1 MAISEPEIVRKLAWR
16 LMPLLILCYFV
27 AILDRANVGVAAL
40 TMNHDLGL
48 SAADFGLAAGI
59 FFVPY
64 VLLEVPSNLILARVG
79 ARIWIAR
86 IMFTWGLF
94 AAAHAFIW
102 NAHGLYVVR
111 ALLGAAEAGFVP
123 GVIFYLSLWFP
134 AVYRGRIIAGFF
146 VGIPVALV
154 IGTPI
159 SSLLLGLDGLAGLK
173 GWQWMYLVEALPAL
187 VLALLIPF
195 LMPDKP
201 EAATFLT
208 EPERDWLARTL
219 ERERVARDVQGAG
232 SHHLLAALLSPQILL
247 LALTYYGLTNLNG
260 AISTFLPLILKSF
273 GLTNTGAGFVAA
285 VPYAFGALGMILLGR
300 FADQP
305 GRRGAALYWALGISL
320 VGLLVAGIAN
330 DPATKL
336 VALCFGA
343 IGVFGCMPV
352 FWGLPTGLLSG
363 TVAAG
368 GLALINS
375 LGNLSSV
382 VNPWVIELI
391 RDNTGSYDGGL
402 FWLAA
407 MAVLSIV
414 TVTIVFQLWGR
425 PERIAPVSEH

>member
-1 MAISEPEIVRKLAWR
+1 MAVSEPEIIRKLAWR
-16 LMPLLILCYFV
+16 LMPLLIFSYFV
-27 AILDRANVGVAAL
+27 AVLDRANVGVAAL

-48 SAADFGLAAGI
+48 SAADFGFAAGI

-64 VLLEVPSNLILARVG
+64 VLLELPSNLVLARVG
-79 ARIWIAR
+79 ARLWIAR

-102 NAHGLYVVR
+102 NASGLYVVR

-134 AVYRGRIIAGFF
+134 ALYRGRIIAGFF
-146 VGIPVALV
+146 VGIPIALV

-173 GWQWMYLVEALPAL
+173 GWQWMYLLEALPAL
-187 VLALLIPF
+187 VLAVLIPF
-195 LMPDKP
+195 LMPDRP

-219 ERERVARDVQGAG
+219 ERERAARVAQGG
-232 SHHLLAALLSPQILL
+232 GGHHLLAALFSPQMLL

-285 VPYAFGALGMILLGR
+285 VPYAFGALGMVLLGR

-320 VGLLVAGIAN
+320 VGLLMAGIAN
-330 DPATKL
+330 DPTTKL

-352 FWGLPTGLLSG
+352 FWGLPTGLLTG

-382 VNPWVIELI
+382 VNPWVIGLI
-391 RDNTGSYDGGL
+391 RDSTGSYDGGL

-414 TVTIVFQLWGR
+414 TITIVFQLWGR
-425 PERIAPVSEH
+425 PERVAPVSEH

>member
-1 MAISEPEIVRKLAWR
+1 MAVSEPEIIRKLAWR

-59 FFVPY
+59 FFIPY

-102 NAHGLYVVR
+102 NANGLYVVR

-134 AVYRGRIIAGFF
+134 AIYRGRIIAGFF

-173 GWQWMYLVEALPAL
+173 GWQWMYLLEALPAL
-187 VLALLIPF
+187 VLAVLIPF
-195 LMPDKP
+195 LMPDRP
-201 EAATFLT
+201 DAATFLT

-219 ERERVARDVQGAG
+219 ERERIARDARHGG
-232 SHHLLAALLSPQILL
+232 GHNLLAALLSPQILL

-285 VPYAFGALGMILLGR
+285 IPYAFGALGMVLLGR

-320 VGLLVAGIAN
+320 AGLLVAGATD

-352 FWGLPTGLLSG
+352 FWGLPTGLLPGS
-363 TVAAG
+363 VAAG

-382 VNPWVIELI
+382 VNPWVIGLI
-391 RDNTGSYDGGL
+391 RDSSGSYDGGL

-414 TVTIVFQLWGR
+414 TVTIVFHLWGR
-425 PERIAPVSEH
+425 PEHVASATEH

>member
-1 MAISEPEIVRKLAWR
+1 
-16 LMPLLILCYFV
+16 
-27 AILDRANVGVAAL
+27 
-40 TMNHDLGL
+40 
-48 SAADFGLAAGI
+48 
-59 FFVPY
+59 
-64 VLLEVPSNLILARVG
+64 
-79 ARIWIAR
+79 
-86 IMFTWGLF
+86 
-94 AAAHAFIW
+94 
-102 NAHGLYVVR
+102 
-111 ALLGAAEAGFVP
+111 
-123 GVIFYLSLWFP
+123 
-134 AVYRGRIIAGFF
+134 
-146 VGIPVALV
+146 
-154 IGTPI
+154 
-159 SSLLLGLDGLAGLK
+159 
-173 GWQWMYLVEALPAL
+173 MYLVEALPAL

-195 LMPDKP
+195 VMPDKP

-232 SHHLLAALLSPQILL
+232 GHHLLAALLSPQILL

-382 VNPWVIELI
+382 VNPWVIGLI

>member
-1 MAISEPEIVRKLAWR
+1 MAVSEAEIIRKLAWR
-16 LMPLLILCYFV
+16 LMPLLVFCYFV

-59 FFVPY
+59 FFIPY
-64 VLLEVPSNLILARVG
+64 VLLELPSNLILARVG

-102 NAHGLYVVR
+102 NASGLYVVR

-134 AVYRGRIIAGFF
+134 TVYRGRIIAGFF

-173 GWQWMYLVEALPAL
+173 GWQWMYLLEALPAL
-187 VLALLIPF
+187 VLAVLIPF
-195 LMPDKP
+195 LMPDRP

-219 ERERVARDVQGAG
+219 ERERVGRDAQHGG
-232 SHHLLAALLSPQILL
+232 GHNLLAALLSPQMLL

-320 VGLLVAGIAN
+320 AGLLVAGATH

-343 IGVFGCMPV
+343 LGVFGCMPV

-382 VNPWVIELI
+382 VNPWVIGLI
-391 RDNTGSYDGGL
+391 RDSTGSYDGGL

-414 TVTIVFQLWGR
+414 ALTIVFQLWGR
-425 PERIAPVSEH
+425 PERVASVSEH